1 MRYGGQGRGIEKH
14 FPSGRIQAENLWKRW
29 WKNVL
34 TVENLCVSLGGR
46 PVLRNLSFSL
56 EAGQWL
62 MVVGPN
68 GAGKTTLVNALTGG
82 VERTGAVRFQ
92 GREVSTM
99 RARELARAMGVL
111 VQRHAVDYA
120 FTVREVVEMGRYAH
134 RMLRAGRTDADE
146 RCVEAALRDTG
157 MAALADQSMMKLS
170 GGEVQR
176 AFLAQVFAQQPQI
189 LLLDEP
195 ANHLDPA
202 YQKQIFDLTRAWL
215 KTPGRAVLSV
225 VHDLSLARSYGTRA
239 LLLGA
244 DGPVAQ
250 GEIART
256 LSRENLR
263 RAYGMDVRGWLD
275 DLAGAWN
282 A

>member
-1 MRYGGQGRGIEKH
+1 M
-14 FPSGRIQAENLWKRW
+14 
-29 WKNVL
+29 L
-34 TVENLCVSLGGR
+34 TVENLDVTLGGR
-46 PVLRNLSFSL
+46 TILHNLSFEL
-56 EAGQWL
+56 AEGQWL

-68 GAGKTTLVNALTGG
+68 GAGKTTLVNAITGG
-82 VERTGAVRFQ
+82 VEFTGAVRFR
-92 GREVSTM
+92 GRDVQSM

-134 RMLRAGRTDADE
+134 HTLMAGRSDADE
-146 RCVEAALRDTG
+146 RCVDAALRDTG

-195 ANHLDPA
+195 ANHLDPV
-202 YQKQIFDLTRAWL
+202 YQKQIFDLTRRWL
-215 KTPGRAVLSV
+215 QSPGRAVLSV
-225 VHDLSLARSYGTRA
+225 VHDLSLARSYGTHA
-239 LLLGA
+239 LLLNA
-244 DGPVAQ
+244 DGQASH
-250 GEIART
+250 GEIGEA
-256 LSRENLR
+256 LSRENLW

-275 DLAGAWN
+275 ELADAWR
-282 A
+282 

>member
-1 MRYGGQGRGIEKH
+1 M
-14 FPSGRIQAENLWKRW
+14 
-29 WKNVL
+29 L

-46 PVLRNLSFSL
+46 PVLRNLSFVL

-68 GAGKTTLVNALTGG
+68 GVGKTTLVNAITGG
-82 VERTGAVRFQ
+82 VERTGEVRFL
-92 GREVSTM
+92 GREVSTL

-120 FTVREVVEMGRYAH
+120 FTVREVVEMGRYPY
-134 RMLRAGRTDADE
+134 RTLMSGRSGEDA

-157 MAALADQSMMKLS
+157 MAALAEQSMMKLS

-215 KTPGRAVLSV
+215 RTPGRAVLSV

-250 GEIART
+250 GGIAQA

-275 DLAGAWN
+275 DLAEAWN